1 MIRVNFNLAGL
12 QGVEILSDDPM
23 EQDIELIGWQAIR
36 SRVYEI
42 DIVLRRITAGVVSKN
57 AAPAKKKGNYE

>member
-1 MIRVNFNLAGL
+1 MIRVNFNFAGL

-23 EQDIELIGWQAIR
+23 EQDIELVGWQAIR

-42 DIVLRRITAGVVSKN
+42 DAILKGITAGVISESGERRRDG
-57 AAPAKKKGNYE
+57 AL